1 MPLPRFRLR
10 ADLMFV
16 RVILLAALVAL
27 AACAQPT
34 PPLPAINITVDGSLA
49 PSRPSLPGFEDG
61 EPRPLAAVTGEDGRA
76 ADFVANEVWLVT
88 DDAAELQAFLTRWSG
103 TVLKTFDAQAA
114 GLTDVGTQYL
124 VRVDVGANPD
134 PAASLAADLRALDK
148 HATGDHRVSST
159 QGLNLLGVTSH
170 EAAAGLKV
178 GVNWVGSGAGP
189 FLDRTT
195 AEAPTGQALGGV
207 AYDPNAFNWPS
218 HSATAPQ
225 EIGVAEAWRALD
237 LAGKLGNR
245 VKLAILD
252 MGFEPDTDTPSGW
265 LAIPNVPLYAPT
277 GTENLLSCGGG
288 DCPWHGQMVSSA
300 AMARADNAF
309 GGAGPAGPV
318 ADAVLVFTLY
328 DFFTS
333 ITALGEARI
342 AGARIA
348 NMSYSAPVPWYLG
361 WSVLPFEAA
370 TYAFRQTGMLL
381 FAAAGNDGKNVDG
394 EECTFGACWERTW
407 VTPCENAGVICV
419 GGMRA
424 NSTMRAG
431 DSNYGA
437 DQVDIFAPFTLWL
450 GPDPSA
456 PDNTARA
463 LNGTS
468 FSSPFTAGVAA
479 LIWAA
484 NPSLSADQ
492 VEHAL
497 LTTAH
502 ANSDSQVRR
511 HVNAL
516 GAVKSVLGNVPPAI
530 TLSAGGDVPVN
541 VPVFLEATVTDL
553 EDAFP
558 CCSLTWTSS
567 RDGVLGTDW
576 QIQHTF
582 TTVGSRVI
590 TASATDSGGATS
602 TASITL
608 NVVNYAPVVT
618 IAAPLA
624 GAEVY
629 RTAAVNLRGAAT
641 DRNEPNEE
649 LACTALTWTSS
660 NASDPFPLT
669 GCIAQAAFATNGART
684 LTLTGTDGIG
694 ASGSASVSITVVDP
708 PPNLPPTVQ
717 VTSPANGT
725 APPIDEPLTLSGT
738 AVDPEDQGPLTYQW
752 TVKLGVQAPI
762 VVGNTAT
769 VQWTPHATYP
779 FDQEGTWSVEVRLTV
794 TDAAGNVGSDFVTL
808 VWVLIF

>member
-10 ADLMFV
+10 ADRMFV

-34 PPLPAINITVDGSLA
+34 PPLPDINITVDGSLA

-61 EPRPLAAVTGEDGRA
+61 EPRPLAAVTGEDGQA

-394 EECTFGACWERTW
+394 EECTLGACWERTW

-456 PDNTARA
+456 PNNTARA

-484 NPSLSADQ
+484 NPGLSADQ

-530 TLSAGGDVPVN
+530 TLSAGGDVPMN

-618 IAAPLA
+618 ISAPLP
-624 GAEVY
+624 GAEVF
-629 RTAAVNLRGAAT
+629 RTATVNLRGAAT

-684 LTLTGTDGIG
+684 LTLTGTDGMG

-725 APPIDEPLTLSGT
+725 SPPIDEPLTLSGT

-762 VVGNTAT
+762 VVGNSAT

>member
-1 MPLPRFRLR
+1 MAL
-10 ADLMFV
+10 V
-16 RVILLAALVAL
+16 RVMMLVALVAL
-27 AACAQPT
+27 AACAQPA
-34 PPLPAINITVDGSLA
+34 PPLPDIDITVDGGLA
-49 PSRPSLPGFEDG
+49 PTRPSLAGFEDG
-61 EPRPLAAVTGEDGRA
+61 EPRPLAAVTGEGGQA

-88 DDAAELQAFLTRWSG
+88 DDAAELQGFLTRWKG
-103 TVLKTFDAQAA
+103 TVLRTFDAAAA
-114 GLTDVGTQYL
+114 GLTDMKTQYL

-134 PAASLAADLRALDK
+134 PAADLAADLRALDK

-170 EAAAGLKV
+170 EAAAGLAV

-195 AEAPTGQALGGV
+195 VEAPTGQALGGV

-225 EIGVAEAWRALD
+225 EIGVGEAWRALD

-252 MGFEPDTDTPSGW
+252 MGFEPDADTPSGW

-277 GTENLLSCGGG
+277 GTENLLGCGGG
-288 DCPWHGQMVSSA
+288 DCPWHGQMVLSA

-318 ADAVLVFTLY
+318 ADAVIVFTLY

-370 TYAFRQTGMLL
+370 TYAFRETGMLL

-456 PDNTARA
+456 TDNTARA

-468 FSSPFTAGVAA
+468 FSAPFTAGVAA

-511 HVNAL
+511 HVNAF

-541 VPVFLEATVTDL
+541 VPVYLEATVTDL

-558 CCSLTWTSS
+558 CCSLTWTSNL
-567 RDGVLGTDW
+567 DGPLGTDW

-590 TASATDSGGATS
+590 TASATDSAGATS

-618 IAAPLA
+618 IAAPVS
-624 GAEVY
+624 GAQVF
-629 RTAAVNLRGAAT
+629 RTASVVLRGAGT
-641 DRNEPNEE
+641 DRNEPGEV
-649 LACTALTWTSS
+649 LACSALTWTSS
-660 NASDPFPLT
+660 NPSDAFPIT
-669 GCIAQAAFATNGART
+669 GCDAQAVFTTNGTRT
-684 LTLTGTDGIG
+684 LTLTGTDSMG
-694 ASGSASVSITVVDP
+694 ASGNASVSITVVDP

-717 VTSPANGT
+717 ITSPQNG
-725 APPIDEPLTLSGT
+725 AQPPIDEPLTLAGT
-738 AVDPEDQGPLTYQW
+738 AVDPEGAEPLTYVW
-752 TVKLGVQAPI
+752 TVKLGSDPAI
-762 VVGNTAT
+762 VVGSAQT
-769 VQWTPHATYP
+769 VQWRPLDTYR
-779 FDQEGTWSVEVRLTV
+779 FDAEGTWLVEVRLTV
-794 TDAAGNVGSDFVTL
+794 TDPAGNAGSDAVTL
-808 VWVLIF
+808 PWLIIR